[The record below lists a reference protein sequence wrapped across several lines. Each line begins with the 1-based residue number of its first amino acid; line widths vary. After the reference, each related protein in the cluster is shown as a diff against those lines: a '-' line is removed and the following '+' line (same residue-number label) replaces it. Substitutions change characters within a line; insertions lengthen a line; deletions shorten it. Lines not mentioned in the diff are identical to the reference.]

1 MNRWLTKLLYP
12 ERGPLRR
19 FWIWLHRQLDPVI
32 ARAHLTQVRR
42 SPAVMGIPILV
53 MAGDDTQIR
62 GRIAE
67 VLAYVA
73 RSPRHFSRLRRTL
86 THIGVGAP
94 TIRHG
99 RYVPQIGACN
109 LALRELQIH
118 SIPALAATL
127 VHAVTEARV
136 HRAVFDRRRATP
148 EEWRRLPILCV
159 RASTDFLDYTQHT
172 SRSGL
177 TSA

>member
-1 MNRWLTKLLYP
+1 
-12 ERGPLRR
+12 
-19 FWIWLHRQLDPVI
+19 
-32 ARAHLTQVRR
+32 
-42 SPAVMGIPILV
+42 MGIPIFV
-53 MAGDDTQIR
+53 MAGEETPIR
-62 GRIAE
+62 VRLTE

-109 LALRELQIH
+109 LAVHELQVH

-136 HRAVFDRRRATP
+136 RRAVFDRRTATS
-148 EEWRRLPILCV
+148 EEWSRLPVLCL
-159 RASTDFLDYTQHT
+159 RASADFLDYTQHHAG
-172 SRSGL
+172 SGL
-177 TSA
+177 RAIR